1 MTYCSEYCLEM
12 PNDFPVVELTAFMAE
27 ARRVLIPGG
36 ITSAAW
42 MEFAGA
48 SNLIGWRYRASSDAW
63 KEHRE
68 SVQTHGSG
76 RNHEDV
82 YLQERSLFTMFSAG
96 VSCIEST
103 TYALAA
109 AASDPTVCGFPF
121 TPKEQR
127 ACSPNRLLA
136 WLMPYVKAAD
146 LVAALQQ
153 VLATPEWTLWVDL
166 RNRMTHRSNLPRRLF
181 ASVGA
186 PPPQVKP
193 LNYVP
198 LQVHQKSMLTLP
210 IGMPYMNGLPTSFGT
225 YCSPEPSC
233 CVRHYLKATL
243 IKSSAGTP
251 NA

>member
-1 MTYCSEYCLEM
+1 MTFCAELCLEM
-12 PNDFPVVELTAFMAE
+12 PDDFPVLELTAFMAE

-36 ITSAAW
+36 NTSAAW
-42 MEFAGA
+42 KEFGGA

-68 SVQTHGSG
+68 SVQMRGGGQS
-76 RNHEDV
+76 HEDV
-82 YLQERSLFTMFSAG
+82 YLQERSLFLMFSAG

-109 AASDPTVCGFPF
+109 ASSDPNVCGIAF

-136 WLMPYVKAAD
+136 RLTPFPKAAG
-146 LVAALQQ
+146 LVAALQHLVAAQ
-153 VLATPEWTLWVDL
+153 EWTLWVDL
-166 RNRMTHRSNLPRRLF
+166 RNRMTHRSNLPRRHF

-193 LNYVP
+193 LNYA
-198 LQVHQKSMLTLP
+198 S
-210 IGMPYMNGLPTSFGT
+210 TSST
-225 YCSPEPSC
+225 PEVDADFADWDALHEWLAYQLRKLLLSGAELL
-233 CVRHYLKATL
+233 RGA
-243 IKSSAGTP
+243 
-251 NA
+251 